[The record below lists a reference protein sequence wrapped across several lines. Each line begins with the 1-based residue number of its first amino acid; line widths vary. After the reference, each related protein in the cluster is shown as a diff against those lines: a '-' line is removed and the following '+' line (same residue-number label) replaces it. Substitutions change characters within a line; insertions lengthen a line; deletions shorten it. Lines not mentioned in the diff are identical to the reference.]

1 MKRVMVCSIGL
12 LGLSLACQRYPEI
25 IDDAQ
30 VCVTP
35 IEDDGQHTLLVEAQS
50 NGREADHK
58 GASLECT
65 ISVDGSTAH
74 IQTVFQDGKDPDHS
88 CQGPLMTICEVTV
101 EPGSYTLEFGGEQLP
116 IVVPGG
122 EQACFGSNFDTDD

>member
-1 MKRVMVCSIGL
+1 MKLLHSSIGL
-12 LGLSLACQRYPEI
+12 FGLSLACHRYPEI
-25 IDDAQ
+25 IDDAD
-30 VCVTP
+30 VCVTA
-35 IEDDGQHTLLVEAQS
+35 IEADGEHTLFVEAQS
-50 NGREADHK
+50 NGCEVDHK

-88 CQGPLMTICEVTV
+88 CPGPLMTSCEVTV
-101 EPGSYTLEFGGEQLP
+101 EPGSYTLEFDGEQLP

-122 EQACFGSNFDTDD
+122 EACFGPDFDTDE